1 MRAAKDRSGTTRAVA
16 DRRATLR
23 RDTGLR
29 VGGAVRVGASPACR
43 CLLHFDQVTGWLL
56 LLPLLSSHRAGEGA
70 HVSRL
75 IVAVIV
81 GIVIAV
87 GAVALVENV
96 LAGASNGSPTNASLY
111 QYGSR

>member
-1 MRAAKDRSGTTRAVA
+1 
-16 DRRATLR
+16 
-23 RDTGLR
+23 
-29 VGGAVRVGASPACR
+29 
-43 CLLHFDQVTGWLL
+43 
-56 LLPLLSSHRAGEGA
+56 
-70 HVSRL
+70 VSRL

>member
-1 MRAAKDRSGTTRAVA
+1 M
-16 DRRATLR
+16 
-23 RDTGLR
+23 
-29 VGGAVRVGASPACR
+29 
-43 CLLHFDQVTGWLL
+43 
-56 LLPLLSSHRAGEGA
+56 
-70 HVSRL
+70 SRL